1 MNFCFYMYSRLYLGL
16 EYTLPFWLGLRA
28 NTQNES
34 IALWLAKKRRH
45 GDERKRMKRGIY
57 GSEVPTFC

>member
-34 IALWLAKKRRH
+34 IALSGWL
-45 GDERKRMKRGIY
+45 RKGETGMKGN
-57 GSEVPTFC
+57 G